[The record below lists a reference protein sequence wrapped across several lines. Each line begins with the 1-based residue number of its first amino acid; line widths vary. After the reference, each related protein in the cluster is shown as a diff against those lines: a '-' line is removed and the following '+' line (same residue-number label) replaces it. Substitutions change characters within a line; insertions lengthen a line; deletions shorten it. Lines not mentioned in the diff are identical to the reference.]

1 MILTWQSF
9 FENDPFNSEGE
20 ILENEEDN
28 SLNNASG
35 RINNTITG
43 LNASSVS
50 GPSIEFVEFSTED
63 VRFFCKCRQY
73 KYKCQM
79 FKYFRDFCKMKENRR
94 TFKTMRQTF
103 WTNT

>member
-35 RINNTITG
+35 RINNTITD
-43 LNASSVS
+43 LNASSIS

-63 VRFFCKCRQY
+63 VRFFLNE
-73 KYKCQM
+73 
-79 FKYFRDFCKMKENRR
+79 D
-94 TFKTMRQTF
+94 
-103 WTNT
+103 NTSTSVRCPNISEISAK